1 MQEPDFGVSG
11 HILRTGLEGRRGS
24 TGYQGNVT
32 KLVPVRKPWSYVD
45 LMMTTSE
52 SIESARPSPSLASHN
67 LPSWCSRPC
76 LPMFA
81 TTTVKTLA
89 IRNSAEELMISRR
102 AQLKGQDQKV
112 SSSLTDDFTMRNFI
126 AVSLRVPALQRF
138 VPSPTAL
145 DLTFFVLSPSFLK
158 NPSFMQ
164 ETAYEPLILDV
175 PLLGRNTNETSRKAE
190 SALMDT
196 VVTVEDEQSSSLPSL
211 EAQQPT
217 IEEYPPLKKK
227 RTIRFA
233 E

>member
-1 MQEPDFGVSG
+1 
-11 HILRTGLEGRRGS
+11 
-24 TGYQGNVT
+24 
-32 KLVPVRKPWSYVD
+32 
-45 LMMTTSE
+45 
-52 SIESARPSPSLASHN
+52 
-67 LPSWCSRPC
+67 
-76 LPMFA
+76 
-81 TTTVKTLA
+81 
-89 IRNSAEELMISRR
+89 MISRR

-112 SSSLTDDFTMRNFI
+112 SSLLTDDFTMRNFI
-126 AVSLRVPALQRF
+126 AVSPLSF
-138 VPSPTAL
+138 IPTGN
-145 DLTFFVLSPSFLK
+145 VGSHISSFPLPLPK

-164 ETAYEPLILDV
+164 EAAYEPLILDV

>member
-1 MQEPDFGVSG
+1 
-11 HILRTGLEGRRGS
+11 
-24 TGYQGNVT
+24 
-32 KLVPVRKPWSYVD
+32 
-45 LMMTTSE
+45 
-52 SIESARPSPSLASHN
+52 
-67 LPSWCSRPC
+67 
-76 LPMFA
+76 
-81 TTTVKTLA
+81 
-89 IRNSAEELMISRR
+89 
-102 AQLKGQDQKV
+102 
-112 SSSLTDDFTMRNFI
+112 
-126 AVSLRVPALQRF
+126 
-138 VPSPTAL
+138 
-145 DLTFFVLSPSFLK
+145 
-158 NPSFMQ
+158 MQ

>member
-1 MQEPDFGVSG
+1 MQEPDFGVSR

-24 TGYQGNVT
+24 SGYQGNVT
-32 KLVPVRKPWSYVD
+32 KLVPVRKPWSLVD

-76 LPMFA
+76 LPMFP

-126 AVSLRVPALQRF
+126 AVSLPALQRF
-138 VPSPTAL
+138 VPCPTTS
-145 DLTFFVLSPSFLK
+145 DLTFFCPFSFL
-158 NPSFMQ
+158 S
-164 ETAYEPLILDV
+164 
-175 PLLGRNTNETSRKAE
+175 SE
-190 SALMDT
+190 SEFHARDR
-196 VVTVEDEQSSSLPSL
+196 V
-211 EAQQPT
+211 
-217 IEEYPPLKKK
+217 
-227 RTIRFA
+227 
-233 E
+233 

>member
-1 MQEPDFGVSG
+1 
-11 HILRTGLEGRRGS
+11 
-24 TGYQGNVT
+24 
-32 KLVPVRKPWSYVD
+32 
-45 LMMTTSE
+45 
-52 SIESARPSPSLASHN
+52 
-67 LPSWCSRPC
+67 
-76 LPMFA
+76 MFA

-126 AVSLRVPALQRF
+126 AVSSRPPTLRTVPDNIG
-138 VPSPTAL
+138 SHI
-145 DLTFFVLSPSFLK
+145 FVLSPSFLK

-164 ETAYEPLILDV
+164 GTAYEPLILGV

-190 SALMDT
+190 SALMDI

-217 IEEYPPLKKK
+217 IEEYPALKKR